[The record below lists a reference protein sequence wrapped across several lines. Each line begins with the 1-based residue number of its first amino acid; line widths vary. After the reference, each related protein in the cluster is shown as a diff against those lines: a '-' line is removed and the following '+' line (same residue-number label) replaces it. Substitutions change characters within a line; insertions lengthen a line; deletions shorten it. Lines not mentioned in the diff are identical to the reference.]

1 MAPASSA
8 SRLPKMYLYIM
19 ISKKNNDASLSEV
32 HESVDTTAKKKGWRR
47 TLSFLGPAY
56 LVSVG
61 YMDPGNWAT
70 DLAGGSKYGYTLI
83 WVLLMSN
90 LMALLLQSLSA
101 RLGIVRG
108 RDLAQANRETYPKKM
123 NFILWVLA
131 EIAIAATDLAEILG
145 MAIGIQLLT
154 GLPLIWGVSIT
165 VLDTFL
171 LLYLQRLGIRK
182 MEAFIISL
190 IGVIGL
196 CFLVNIIMASPQL
209 HDVLQGLIPSLPDA
223 ADLYAAK
230 GMTNALPKETALYL
244 AIGII
249 GATVMPH
256 NLYLHSALVQTRKI
270 KKTKEGIKQALKFSF
285 IDSAVALNI
294 AFLINAAILILAATV
309 FFQTGKT
316 EVAEI
321 SQAHELL
328 SPMLG
333 SNFASTL
340 FAIALIA
347 SGQSSTVTGTLA
359 GQIVMEGYLRLRIN
373 PVMRRLI
380 TRLIAIIPAIIVI
393 AIFGEGEVDSLLI
406 FSQVILSLQL
416 GFAVIPLIHFVSDKK
431 TMGSFAI
438 KPWVQCLAW
447 LVASVLVYLNLK
459 MLMGEAVDFFD
470 TSNNMIL
477 KAVIA
482 SAGLFF
488 VGLLVYSIIFPLIA
502 KNKKTVSIKIHPET
516 SIINE
521 LNIPTFN
528 KIAIALDFSV
538 NDEKLLAY
546 AIGQGKEDTRY
557 VLMHIVESASA
568 KLFGDES
575 DDYESRKDKETM
587 ESYVAEMESRGYAV
601 EGFLGYKNRA
611 KEIVRIA
618 KEVNADMLVMGAH
631 GHTAIK
637 DFIYGETV
645 NTVRHELK
653 IPVLIVNL

>member
-1 MAPASSA
+1 MMFN
-8 SRLPKMYLYIM
+8 KT
-19 ISKKNNDASLSEV
+19 KNDASLSEV
-32 HESVDTTAKKKGWRR
+32 HESVDTTVKKTGWRR

-182 MEAFIISL
+182 MEAFIIGL
-190 IGVIGL
+190 IGVIGF

-223 ADLYAAK
+223 KDLYAAK

-270 KKTKEGIKQALKFSF
+270 KKTDQGIRQALKYSF

-321 SQAHELL
+321 KQAHELL

-333 SNFASTL
+333 SGFASTL

-373 PVMRRLI
+373 PIMRRLI

-406 FSQVILSLQL
+406 FSQVVLSLQL

-438 KPWVQCLAW
+438 KPFVQFLAW

-459 MLMGEAVDFFD
+459 MLMGEALDFFGSSD
-470 TSNNMIL
+470 NMIL
-477 KAVIA
+477 KTAIIV
-482 SAGLFF
+482 AGVFF
-488 VGLLVYSIIFPLIA
+488 VGLLIYSLIFPILV
-502 KNKKTVSIKIHPET
+502 KNKKHASIKIHPET
-516 SIINE
+516 GSIKT
-521 LNIPTFN
+521 LDIPSFN
-528 KIAIALDFSV
+528 KIAIALDFSE
-538 NDEKLLAY
+538 DDAKLLAY
-546 AIGQGKEDTRY
+546 AIGQGKENTHY
-557 VLMHIVESASA
+557 LLVHIVESASA

-575 DDYESRKDKETM
+575 DDYESRKDKERM
-587 ESYVAEMESRGYAV
+587 DSYVSQLQSRGFTA
-601 EGFLGYKNRA
+601 EGFLGYKNRS
-611 KEIVRIA
+611 KEIVRII
-618 KEVNADMLVMGAH
+618 KGVNADMLVMGAH
-631 GHTAIK
+631 GHTGIK